1 VTRLPD
7 YEEAV
12 LEVVDAIPEGCVLT
26 YGDVA
31 EMVGVMGPRR
41 VGRVMSQY
49 GAATTWWRVVRA
61 GGHPPL
67 GLEDE
72 ALAHWRAEGTPL
84 VGGPVAGGRVDM
96 HRARWDGTAGGGAV
110 GGL

>member
-12 LEVVDAIPEGCVLT
+12 LEVVDAIPQGCVLT

-61 GGHPPL
+61 GGLPPA
-67 GLEDE
+67 GLEEE
-72 ALAHWRAEGTPL
+72 ALGRWRAEGTPL
-84 VGGPVAGGRVDM
+84 VGGALSGERVDM
-96 HRARWDGTAGGGAV
+96 RRARWDGTAAGGAV
-110 GGL
+110 GGV